1 MSVCRRCIVSG
12 RVQGVFYRDTTRRK
26 ATALGVT
33 GSARNLPDGSVE
45 VIACGEPQAVEAL
58 CRWLWQGP
66 DHARVD
72 EVRCAEMAYEMHA
85 GFVVS

>member
-26 ATALGVT
+26 AGELGLK
-33 GSARNLPDGSVE
+33 GSARNLPDGTVE
-45 VIACGEPQAVEAL
+45 VIACGEAQSVEAL

-66 DHARVD
+66 DHAHVD
-72 EVRCAEMAYEMHA
+72 DVQCVDVGYEVYA
-85 GFVVS
+85 GFVAG